1 MQLVAAAS
9 LDVDSFVP
17 GCRVNTF
24 NERKSIFS
32 AQKFTVFSPIKKK
45 PSKLLCFINVQF
57 LLQAAI
63 AISCLGR

>member
-9 LDVDSFVP
+9 LGVDSFVP

-24 NERKSIFS
+24 NEKKSIFS

-45 PSKLLCFINVQF
+45 PSK
-57 LLQAAI
+57 
-63 AISCLGR
+63 